1 MFDILELR
9 IFLRGLECVEKND
22 KETFLNEEFA
32 VLRIEHFNSLVFV
45 PPAVAEKIERQ
56 IVSSSK

>member
-9 IFLRGLECVEKND
+9 IFLRGLECVERND
-22 KETFLNEEFA
+22 KETFLNRGFA

-45 PPAVAEKIERQ
+45 PLAVAEKIER
-56 IVSSSK
+56 